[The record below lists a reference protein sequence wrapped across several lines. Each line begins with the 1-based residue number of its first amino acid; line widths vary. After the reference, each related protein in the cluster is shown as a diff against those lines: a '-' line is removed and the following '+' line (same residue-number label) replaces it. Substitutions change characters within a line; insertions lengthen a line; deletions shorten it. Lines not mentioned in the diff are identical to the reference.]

1 MVWESEATRLLK
13 AELARRGLTYLKL
26 AERFREK
33 GVDETTS
40 SISNKI
46 SRGSFSFAF
55 FLQCMWVLGD
65 KEPRLRIFSDP
76 SPGPALRPQPRKHP
90 DVLREEQARADAAQ
104 HEYDAY
110 WGYDGGEDDRLRAAK
125 DKAAKPADE

>member
-13 AELARRGLTYLKL
+13 AEMARRGLTYLKL

-33 GVDETTS
+33 GVDETLS

-46 SRGSFSFAF
+46 GRGSFSFAF

-65 KEPRLRIFSDP
+65 MEPRFRIFSDP
-76 SPGPALRPQPRKHP
+76 APGRALPP
-90 DVLREEQARADAAQ
+90 LRTQAEVEKEELSRAHAAHNEQ
-104 HEYDAY
+104 D
-110 WGYDGGEDDRLRAAK
+110 
-125 DKAAKPADE
+125 